1 MSSYVQA
8 SMDLDT
14 VNEWS
19 PDPDG
24 CLDQFTTAAHV
35 CSGVE
40 SQNCWLLRAGA
51 EGCQKQLRTLMRD
64 V

>member
-1 MSSYVQA
+1 
-8 SMDLDT
+8 MDLDT

-24 CLDQFTTAAHV
+24 CLDQFTMAMCV
-35 CSGVE
+35 CGGVRGR
-40 SQNCWLLRAGA
+40 NCWLLRAGA